1 MYNNVKSKRIFAKDV
16 FVSNDT
22 WVTGINNNDLLVGPA
37 GSGKTRG
44 YVIPNILHTPYSL
57 HRFPLV
63 SATIRLS
70 WVWRILGI
78 T

>member
-1 MYNNVKSKRIFAKDV
+1 MYNNVKSKRILAKDI

-44 YVIPNILHTPYSL
+44 YVVPNILHTQDSL
-57 HRFPLV
+57 IVADTRET
-63 SATIRLS
+63 SAGCMGNI
-70 WVWRILGI
+70 
-78 T
+78 